1 MRELQPCGA
10 TRRFLIEDVTKFTK
24 IIVACWLGLPQGLPD
39 TRVKRC
45 PKLVSLQWT
54 AVVQTRWPHRP
65 RHRRMVVLQ
74 TETFMPNAP
83 VTPAT
88 SATRPRQLSRRTFNR
103 VLTAGVASGAALVCA
118 PLFAQSGWPNKPIRI
133 IVPYTPGGFTDQ
145 MARLVQVGL
154 QNRLQQT
161 VVIDNKPGANSII
174 GVDMLAKAPADG
186 STFAVVIAAYAANS
200 TLYPKLPYDPRKD
213 LTGVSLMGISP
224 LLAAVNNDAPFK
236 TAREMIDYA
245 RSNPGK
251 VSFGSSGNGS
261 AAHLTG
267 ELLKAITKTYMLHIP
282 YRGAVPALTDL
293 MGGQIQLFFDAATG
307 LINQGKAGKVRL
319 IGVASDRRLPAVPDV
334 PTFIEQGFAGFMG
347 STWAG
352 MLAPAATPK
361 DIVKRMSDEVGRIIR
376 SEEMRPRLEAMGTF
390 AAGGTPEEFDT
401 FIAAETTK
409 WAKVIKDAGVKAE

>member
-1 MRELQPCGA
+1 M
-10 TRRFLIEDVTKFTK
+10 
-24 IIVACWLGLPQGLPD
+24 
-39 TRVKRC
+39 
-45 PKLVSLQWT
+45 PKL
-54 AVVQTRWPHRP
+54 
-65 RHRRMVVLQ
+65 
-74 TETFMPNAP
+74 
-83 VTPAT
+83 T
-88 SATRPRQLSRRTFNR
+88 SARPAAVDLSRRRFSL
-103 VLTAGVASGAALVCA
+103 VLAAGATAVGT
-118 PLFAQSGWPNKPIRI
+118 PLFAQQAWPNKPIRL

-161 VVIDNKPGANSII
+161 VTVDNKPGANSII

-186 STFAVVIAAYAANS
+186 STFAVVIAAYAANT

-224 LLAAVNNDAPFK
+224 LVAAVNNDASFK
-236 TAREMIDYA
+236 TARQLIDYA
-245 RSNPGK
+245 RANPGK

-261 AAHLTG
+261 AAHLTS
-267 ELLKAITKTYMLHIP
+267 ELLKSLTQTFMVHIP

-319 IGVASDRRLPAVPDV
+319 IGVASDRRLPAIPDV
-334 PTFIEQGFAGFMG
+334 PTFIEQGFSGFTG

-361 DIVKRMSDEVGRIIR
+361 DIVRRMSDEIGKIIR
-376 SEEMRPRLEAMGTF
+376 SDETRVKLDAMGTF
-390 AAGGTPEEFDT
+390 AAGGTPEEFDA
-401 FIAAETTK
+401 FIASETTK
-409 WAKVIKDAGVKAE
+409 WAKVIKDAGVKAD

>member
-1 MRELQPCGA
+1 MPKISSARLASVGVSRRRFSLALAVGA
-10 TRRFLIEDVTKFTK
+10 T
-24 IIVACWLGLPQGLPD
+24 
-39 TRVKRC
+39 
-45 PKLVSLQWT
+45 
-54 AVVQTRWPHRP
+54 AVGT
-65 RHRRMVVLQ
+65 
-74 TETFMPNAP
+74 
-83 VTPAT
+83 
-88 SATRPRQLSRRTFNR
+88 
-103 VLTAGVASGAALVCA
+103 
-118 PLFAQSGWPNKPIRI
+118 PLFAQQAWPNKPIRI

-161 VVIDNKPGANSII
+161 VTVDNKPGANSII

-186 STFAVVIAAYAANS
+186 STFAVVIAAYAANT

-236 TAREMIDYA
+236 TARQLIDYA
-245 RSNPGK
+245 RANPGK

-261 AAHLTG
+261 AAHLTS
-267 ELLKAITKTYMLHIP
+267 ELLKSLTQTFMVHIP
-282 YRGAVPALTDL
+282 YRGAIPALTDL

-319 IGVASDRRLPAVPDV
+319 IGVASDRRLPAIPDV
-334 PTFIEQGFAGFMG
+334 PTFIEQGFTGFTG

-352 MLAPAATPK
+352 MLAPAATPRE
-361 DIVKRMSDEVGRIIR
+361 IVKRMSDEVGRIIR
-376 SEEMRPRLEAMGTF
+376 SEETRVKLDAMGTF

-401 FIAAETTK
+401 FIALETTK
-409 WAKVIKDAGVKAE
+409 WARVIKDAGVKAD